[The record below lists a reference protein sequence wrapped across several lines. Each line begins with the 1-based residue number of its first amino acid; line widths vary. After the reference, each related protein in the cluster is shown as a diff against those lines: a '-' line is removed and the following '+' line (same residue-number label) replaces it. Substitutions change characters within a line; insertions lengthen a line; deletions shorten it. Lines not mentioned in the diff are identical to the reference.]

1 MYSDEKV
8 DVKENSIY
16 NIDENLLTILL
27 SDRTTGKNILWATNM
42 YESHGLNYSS
52 SSQITVE
59 QITGRNGQVIKPRT
73 KKSKQEQ
80 VKRKRK
86 YMVNK

>member
-42 YESHGLNYSS
+42 YESHGLNYPPHH
-52 SSQITVE
+52 
-59 QITGRNGQVIKPRT
+59 K
-73 KKSKQEQ
+73 
-80 VKRKRK
+80 
-86 YMVNK
+86 